1 VSGRIPSATVA
12 RRRARVTEIVRA
24 LPGAAVEGERHLGF
38 SVRGRRFAWY
48 VEDHHGDGRVALH
61 CKALPG
67 VNRARAEADPER
79 FHVPPYVG
87 SKGWLGIW
95 LDGRDIDWE
104 EVEAVLHDAYRL
116 VGPVRLDG
124 LPGRRTRATRR
135 RTR

>member
-1 VSGRIPSATVA
+1 MSGRIPSATVA
-12 RRRARVTEIVRA
+12 RRRARVTEIVLA

-48 VEDHHGDGRVALH
+48 VEDHHGDGRIALH

-87 SKGWLGIW
+87 SKGWLGLW
-95 LDGRDIDWE
+95 LDLPDIDWE
-104 EVEAVLHDAYRL
+104 EVEGVLEDAYRL
-116 VGPVRLDG
+116 VAPAGSGATAPGP
-124 LPGRRTRATRR
+124 RR
-135 RTR
+135 RPRK